1 MKFHFQTLKRHT
13 TPWISA
19 VLQKYNMPTMGY
31 SEKLSRDKSSKNRR
45 DDTWYKKRS
54 NPKTMQQLLSATLRE
69 RDKDRRLENTRGKRW
84 VKSCMSELV
93 NSV

>member
-1 MKFHFQTLKRHT
+1 
-13 TPWISA
+13 
-19 VLQKYNMPTMGY
+19 
-31 SEKLSRDKSSKNRR
+31 
-45 DDTWYKKRS
+45 
-54 NPKTMQQLLSATLRE
+54 MQQLLSAKLRE

>member
-54 NPKTMQQLLSATLRE
+54 NPKTMQQLLSGKSRRFNLDKLFVHNFFTRE
-69 RDKDRRLENTRGKRW
+69 E
-84 VKSCMSELV
+84 
-93 NSV
+93 